1 LTILFLRCYGSI
13 DWTNLQKL
21 EKPRGGIWMSATVPQ
36 TLGEST
42 KQRSLDPL
50 PAGIVASSVTPF
62 AGEGK
67 IDLQLLK
74 PHIDWLIGE
83 GVNGLS
89 PLGSSGEFCA
99 LEIED
104 RKRVLE
110 KAIELNNGRVALW
123 AGTHHYSTRSTIE
136 LSKHAAAAG
145 ADALLIVP
153 PYYMAPTAEQ
163 TMDHYRHIASAVD
176 LPIILY
182 LNIPLTFIDL
192 KTDQLLALY
201 HEGAIAA
208 VKMSNPEP
216 DRICQLL
223 QEADG
228 ALRVYCGIDSVAF
241 EGLCHGAHGW
251 ISGIPSI
258 VPRAAR
264 ALYEAIAVRG
274 DLRAAREQWRLLS
287 QLMRLEFSAYSS
299 RGQGPHWFSVM
310 KTTLNLIGPPVGD
323 PQLPV
328 QPMQADRL
336 DELIG
341 ILKGL
346 GYQVHGNA
354 QWG

>member
-1 LTILFLRCYGSI
+1 
-13 DWTNLQKL
+13 
-21 EKPRGGIWMSATVPQ
+21 MSAVTVPK
-36 TLGEST
+36 TLGMPG
-42 KQRSLDPL
+42 KQSSLNPL

-62 AGEGK
+62 AADGE

-74 PHIDWLIGE
+74 PHIDWLIAE
-83 GVNGLS
+83 GANGLS

-99 LEIED
+99 LEIEE

-110 KAIELNNGRVALW
+110 KVIELNDGRVALW

-153 PYYMAPTAEQ
+153 PYYMAPTPEQ

-182 LNIPLTFIDL
+182 HNIPLTCVDL

-201 HEGAIAA
+201 REGVIAA

-216 DRICQLL
+216 DRICRLL
-223 QEADG
+223 QESDG
-228 ALRVYCGIDSVAF
+228 GLSVYCGIDTVAF

-274 DLRAAREQWRLLS
+274 DLSAAREQWRLLS
-287 QLMRLEFSAYSS
+287 QLMRLEFSAFSHQ
-299 RGQGPHWFSVM
+299 GQGPHWFSVM

-323 PQLPV
+323 PQLPL
-328 QPMQADRL
+328 QPLQRDRL
-336 DELIG
+336 DELIR

-346 GYQVHGNA
+346 GYEVHGKA
-354 QWG
+354 

>member
-1 LTILFLRCYGSI
+1 MTAP
-13 DWTNLQKL
+13 
-21 EKPRGGIWMSATVPQ
+21 E
-36 TLGEST
+36 TLGKST
-42 KQRSLDPL
+42 KERFLNPL
-50 PAGIVASSVTPF
+50 PSGIVASCVTPF
-62 AGEGK
+62 ASEGE

-74 PHIDWLIGE
+74 PHIDWLIAE
-83 GVNGLS
+83 GANGLS

-99 LEIED
+99 LEVDD

-110 KAIELNNGRVALW
+110 KIIDLNDGRVALW
-123 AGTHHYSTRSTIE
+123 AGTHHYSTRLTIE

-153 PYYMAPTAEQ
+153 PYYMAPTPEQ
-163 TMDHYRHIASAVD
+163 TMDHYRRIASAVD

-182 LNIPLTFIDL
+182 HNIPLTCVDL
-192 KTDQLLALY
+192 RTEHLLALY
-201 HEGAIAA
+201 QEGAIAA

-223 QEADG
+223 QQSGG

-251 ISGIPSI
+251 ISGIPTI

-264 ALYEAIAVRG
+264 ALYEAIAVHS

-287 QLMRLEFSAYSS
+287 QLMRLEFSAFSG

-328 QPMQADRL
+328 QPMQGDRL

-341 ILKGL
+341 ILKAL
-346 GYQVHGNA
+346 GYQVPGKK
-354 QWG
+354 

>member
-1 LTILFLRCYGSI
+1 
-13 DWTNLQKL
+13 
-21 EKPRGGIWMSATVPQ
+21 MSTVTVHQ
-36 TLGEST
+36 TLGKSI
-42 KQRSLDPL
+42 KQGSSNPL

-62 AGEGK
+62 AGEGE

-74 PHIDWLIGE
+74 PHIDWLIAE
-83 GVNGLS
+83 GANGLS

-99 LEIED
+99 LEVEE

-110 KAIELNNGRVALW
+110 KVIELNDGRVPLW
-123 AGTHHYSTRSTIE
+123 AGTHHYSTRLTIE

-163 TMDHYRHIASAVD
+163 TMDHYRRIASAVD
-176 LPIILY
+176 LPIVLY
-182 LNIPLTFIDL
+182 HNIPLTCVDL
-192 KTDQLLALY
+192 KTSQLLALY
-201 HEGAIAA
+201 QEGAIAA

-216 DRICQLL
+216 DRICRLL
-223 QEADG
+223 QESDG
-228 ALRVYCGIDSVAF
+228 ALPVYCGIDSVAF

-274 DLRAAREQWRLLS
+274 DLHAAREQWRLLS
-287 QLMRLEFSAYSS
+287 ALMRLEFSAYSGS
-299 RGQGPHWFSVM
+299 GPGPHWFSVM

-328 QPMQADRL
+328 QPMEGDRL
-336 DELIG
+336 DELIA

-346 GYQVHGNA
+346 GYKVGHKG
-354 QWG
+354 

>member
-1 LTILFLRCYGSI
+1 MAA
-13 DWTNLQKL
+13 
-21 EKPRGGIWMSATVPQ
+21 ETVPEALVKRRK
-36 TLGEST
+36 TG
-42 KQRSLDPL
+42 SLDPL

-62 AGEGK
+62 SGEGE

-74 PHIDWLIGE
+74 PHIDWLIAE
-83 GVNGLS
+83 GANGLS

-110 KAIELNNGRVALW
+110 KVIELNDGRVALW

-136 LSKHAAAAG
+136 LSKHAEASG

-153 PYYMAPTAEQ
+153 PYYMAPTADQ
-163 TMDHYRHIASAVD
+163 TMDHYRRIADAVD

-182 LNIPLTFIDL
+182 HNIPLTCVDL
-192 KTDQLLALY
+192 KTDQLLSLFQ
-201 HEGAIAA
+201 EGAIAA

-216 DRICQLL
+216 DRICELL
-223 QEADG
+223 QESDG
-228 ALRVYCGIDSVAF
+228 TLRVYCGIDSVAF

-264 ALYEAIAVRG
+264 ALYEAIAVTG
-274 DLRAAREQWRLLS
+274 DLEASRKQWRLLS
-287 QLMRLEFSAYSS
+287 RLMRLEFSAYSG
-299 RGQGPHWFSVM
+299 RGGGPHWFSVM

-328 QPMQADRL
+328 QPMQADWL
-336 DELIG
+336 DELIS
-341 ILKGL
+341 ILRGL
-346 GYQVHGNA
+346 GYQVLGKHQNTRA
-354 QWG
+354 METAK

>member
-1 LTILFLRCYGSI
+1 MSTVTVQKPLGKSI
-13 DWTNLQKL
+13 KQ
-21 EKPRGGIWMSATVPQ
+21 
-36 TLGEST
+36 ES
-42 KQRSLDPL
+42 SNPL

-62 AGEGK
+62 AGEGE

-74 PHIDWLIGE
+74 PHIDWLIAE
-83 GVNGLS
+83 GANGLS

-99 LEIED
+99 LEVEE

-110 KAIELNNGRVALW
+110 KVIELNDGRVPLW
-123 AGTHHYSTRSTIE
+123 AGTHHYSTRLTIE

-163 TMDHYRHIASAVD
+163 TMDHYRRIATAVD

-182 LNIPLTFIDL
+182 HNIPLTCVDL
-192 KTDQLLALY
+192 KTSQLLALY
-201 HEGAIAA
+201 QEGAIAA

-216 DRICQLL
+216 DRICRLL
-223 QEADG
+223 QESDG

-274 DLRAAREQWRLLS
+274 DLHAAREQWRLLS
-287 QLMRLEFSAYSS
+287 ALMRLEFSAYSGS
-299 RGQGPHWFSVM
+299 GPGPHWFSVM

-328 QPMQADRL
+328 QPMEGDRL
-336 DELIG
+336 DELIA

-346 GYQVHGNA
+346 GYKVGHKG
-354 QWG
+354 

>member
-1 LTILFLRCYGSI
+1 
-13 DWTNLQKL
+13 
-21 EKPRGGIWMSATVPQ
+21 MSTVTVQQ
-36 TLGEST
+36 TLGKSIKQES
-42 KQRSLDPL
+42 SNPL

-62 AGEGK
+62 AGEGE

-74 PHIDWLIGE
+74 PHIDWLIAE
-83 GVNGLS
+83 GANGLS

-99 LEIED
+99 LEVEE

-110 KAIELNNGRVALW
+110 KVIELNDGRVPLW
-123 AGTHHYSTRSTIE
+123 AGTHHYSTRLTIE

-163 TMDHYRHIASAVD
+163 TMDHYRRIASAVD

-182 LNIPLTFIDL
+182 HNIPLTCVDL
-192 KTDQLLALY
+192 KTSQLLALY
-201 HEGAIAA
+201 QEGAIAA

-216 DRICQLL
+216 DRICRLL
-223 QEADG
+223 QESDG

-274 DLRAAREQWRLLS
+274 DLHAAREQWRLLS
-287 QLMRLEFSAYSS
+287 ALMRLEFSAYSGS
-299 RGQGPHWFSVM
+299 GPGPHWFSVM

-328 QPMQADRL
+328 RPVEGDRL
-336 DELIG
+336 DELIA

-346 GYQVHGNA
+346 GYKVGHKG
-354 QWG
+354 

>member
-1 LTILFLRCYGSI
+1 LAVLWFVDC
-13 DWTNLQKL
+13 TNLQTL
-21 EKPRGGIWMSATVPQ
+21 EKLGGGIWMSAVTVTE
-36 TLGEST
+36 TLSKSSKRG
-42 KQRSLDPL
+42 SLDPL

-62 AGEGK
+62 TGEGEM
-67 IDLQLLK
+67 DLRLLK
-74 PHIDWLIGE
+74 PHIDWLIAE
-83 GVNGLS
+83 GANGLS

-99 LEIED
+99 LEIEQ

-110 KAIELNNGRVALW
+110 RVIELNDGRVALW
-123 AGTHHYSTRSTIE
+123 AGTHHYSKRSTIE

-163 TMDHYRHIASAVD
+163 TMDHYRHIAAAVD

-182 LNIPLTFIDL
+182 LNIPLTCIDL
-192 KTDQLLALY
+192 KTDQLLALFR
-201 HEGAIAA
+201 EGAIAA

-216 DRICQLL
+216 DRICELI
-223 QEADG
+223 QESDG

-274 DLRAAREQWRLLS
+274 DLQSAREQWRLLS
-287 QLMRLEFSAYSS
+287 KLMRLEFSAYSD
-299 RGQGPHWFSVM
+299 RGPGPHWFSVM

-328 QPMQADRL
+328 QPMQSDRL
-336 DELIG
+336 GELTS
-341 ILKGL
+341 ILRAL
-346 GYQVHGNA
+346 GYQVHGQN
-354 QWG
+354 